1 MNKLQ
6 KLQIKKL
13 IYRYK
18 RYKLMNK
25 LQKLQIKK
33 INYLHY
39 DLELS
44 LINTTIDYS
53 KYLIFPGSFNPI
65 HEGHLKLLKCGLDIS
80 SKKPVFEISFKNVD
94 KPDLSLEEVSKRI
107 NQFKSISELLV
118 TNEATFLGKSVL
130 FKGADFLIGGDTL
143 ARLFDDKYYNSDMNN
158 NKIIDQFIYLKKS
171 GTKFIVGGRTID
183 GKFVNVDNVFI
194 PDEIKEMFIG
204 IPRKMFES
212 NMSSNKIRKQME
224 KK

>member
-1 MNKLQ
+1 MNSLK
-6 KLQIKKL
+6 
-13 IYRYK
+13 
-18 RYKLMNK
+18 
-25 LQKLQIKK
+25 KLQIKK

-39 DLELS
+39 DLRLS
-44 LINTTIDYS
+44 LINDVIDYS

-65 HEGHLKLLKCGLDIS
+65 HEGHLELLKSGMDIS
-80 SKKPVFEISFKNVD
+80 GKKPVFEISFKNVD
-94 KPDLSLEEVSKRI
+94 KPDLSLEEISKRI
-107 NQFKSISELLV
+107 NQFKTINELLV

-143 ARLFDDKYYNSDMNN
+143 ARLFDDKYYNSDMNS

>member
-1 MNKLQ
+1 
-6 KLQIKKL
+6 
-13 IYRYK
+13 
-18 RYKLMNK
+18 MNK

-39 DLELS
+39 DLRLS
-44 LINTTIDYS
+44 LINDVIDYS

-143 ARLFDDKYYNSDMNN
+143 ARLFDDKYYNSDMNS

>member
-1 MNKLQ
+1 
-6 KLQIKKL
+6 
-13 IYRYK
+13 
-18 RYKLMNK
+18 MNK

-65 HEGHLKLLKCGLDIS
+65 HEGHLKLLKYGLAITGF

-94 KPDLSLEEVSKRI
+94 KPDLSLEEVSKRM
-107 NQFKSISELLV
+107 NQFKSIGGELLV

-143 ARLFDDKYYNSDMNN
+143 ARLFDDKYYNSDMNS

>member
-1 MNKLQ
+1 
-6 KLQIKKL
+6 
-13 IYRYK
+13 
-18 RYKLMNK
+18 MNK

-39 DLELS
+39 DLRLS
-44 LINTTIDYS
+44 LINDVIDYS

>member
-1 MNKLQ
+1 MNSLK
-6 KLQIKKL
+6 
-13 IYRYK
+13 
-18 RYKLMNK
+18 
-25 LQKLQIKK
+25 KLQIKK

-39 DLELS
+39 DLRLS
-44 LINTTIDYS
+44 LINDVIDYS

-65 HEGHLKLLKCGLDIS
+65 HEGHLELLKSGMDIS
-80 SKKPVFEISFKNVD
+80 GKKPVFEISFKNVD
-94 KPDLSLEEVSKRI
+94 KPDLSLEEISKRI

-158 NKIIDQFIYLKKS
+158 NKIIDQFIYLKNS
-171 GTKFIVGGRTID
+171 GTKFIVGGRTIN

-194 PDEIKEMFIG
+194 PEQIKEMFIG

>member
-1 MNKLQ
+1 
-6 KLQIKKL
+6 
-13 IYRYK
+13 
-18 RYKLMNK
+18 MNK

-39 DLELS
+39 DLGLS
-44 LINTTIDYS
+44 LINTTTDYS

-143 ARLFDDKYYNSDMNN
+143 ARLFDDKYYNSDMNS

-212 NMSSNKIRKQME
+212 SLSSNKIRKRME